1 MVGAAPRSCEWT
13 RTNNHPINSRA
24 LYQVELRRNRRPH
37 GPPVVIRQG
46 PTPSSRRPPTG
57 GGRLPVRA
65 RAEPHALRRPGRAVR
80 SQCAPAVS
88 NCGNRPLSHRGRRG
102 SYRHGRED
110 KNYSLAS
117 SVQFLNIHPY
127 RKGMG
132 SAHATP
138 LVLGL
143 FSEPIGI
150 ALPHPRAVCHRGDG
164 AGGGVNQ
171 PTRQKGRNR
180 TISSPCP
187 ADMRN
192 NSTLRGA
199 PVNPNWCDVRLTS
212 EHSRRN
218 ALNRTGAR
226 STGRTATT
234 PMTRGAQPQEL
245 AARQRIQY

>member
-1 MVGAAPRSCEWT
+1 M
-13 RTNNHPINSRA
+13 
-24 LYQVELRRNRRPH
+24 
-37 GPPVVIRQG
+37 IRQG

-88 NCGNRPLSHRGRRG
+88 NCGNRPSLIGVGVAPTATGAKTTLLYLLSRVLCSFFQHPPLLQGDRFSTCNAAGARIILRTHWHCATASPRR
-102 SYRHGRED
+102 
-110 KNYSLAS
+110 
-117 SVQFLNIHPY
+117 
-127 RKGMG
+127 
-132 SAHATP
+132 
-138 LVLGL
+138 
-143 FSEPIGI
+143 
-150 ALPHPRAVCHRGDG
+150 LPSRRWR
-164 AGGGVNQ
+164 GGGINQ

-180 TISSPCP
+180 ILLSLCP

-199 PVNPNWCDVRLTS
+199 PVNPSQCDVRLTS
-212 EHSRRN
+212 EHDSRN
-218 ALNRTGAR
+218 TLNRTGAR